1 MKKRILAI
9 SLSVAVLLVSLTV
22 AGMLTVTADTTID
35 WQDGT
40 YSGIVHNSISHSDVG
55 QVAAVEAGTY
65 NPDENLIKGVA
76 TDSAALT
83 DGLLP
88 GDDGFT
94 EASFSQKAGTFKVTT
109 YDLGSVATI
118 DRFLVAGGST
128 AKVSYIKIYASL
140 TDSTPADDEA
150 NLVAAKIGLHKVSDV
165 AWLRATKEL
174 KARYVAFAL
183 YSPPGAG
190 SLSAEFYNAL
200 SGWGGGWGSWAIK
213 AGEYG
218 VFGTKVIKSVETA
231 ATSVKTYDALPDNMK
246 YVIDNNILTAADVK
260 HCHNY
265 AGTYKALKTDIA
277 NYMFDGKVFDKDLKV
292 SFDDSGAGTLANRMV
307 WYEFAFSQEM
317 DISSF
322 LIAAGATHGIE
333 GFDVYVTKT
342 ASAIN
347 IIDNPSHYTPVY
359 SYTKALGTDKQN
371 YWPPN
376 RTASAVMVE
385 FGEIQKGMHLIFKF
399 QTSNNKGYTIAGL
412 SEIAVVG
419 GVAPIE
425 NLGAQLRAR
434 ANDDTVADLRF
445 LFELNASGVAYG
457 EGVYRTIAADAKV
470 CIDGKIYT
478 LEGYGAV
485 VSLDGDAIA
494 ADNVVITDEGPV
506 KEVEALKLYE
516 VNTANKKVTYTV
528 VVTNVPNSNF
538 DEPIYA
544 RAYVDYYRTEN
555 DIVRVYDEV
564 IVKTVNGVETKAA
577 EA

>member
-40 YSGIVHNSISHSDVG
+40 YTNIADKNGALHSDVG

-65 NPDENLIKGVA
+65 NPDENLIKGVT

-94 EASFSQKAGTFKVTT
+94 EASFTQTPDTFKVTT

-118 DRFLVAGGST
+118 DRFLVAGGSKV
-128 AKVSYIKIYASL
+128 KVSYIKIYASL

-150 NLVAAKIGLHKVSDV
+150 NLVAAKLGLHRTSNV
-165 AWLRATKEL
+165 AWLRAATEL

-183 YSPPGAG
+183 YMAPSGLPNDMYAK
-190 SLSAEFYNAL
+190 L
-200 SGWGGGWGSWAIK
+200 SGWGGTWNSHAIK

-231 ATSVKTYDALPDNMK
+231 ETSVKTYGALSDNMK
-246 YVIDNNILTAADVK
+246 YVIDNNILTAADLK

-265 AGTYKALKTDIA
+265 AGKYKDLKFDNA
-277 NYMFDGKVFDKDLKV
+277 NDMFDGKVFDKNLKV
-292 SFDDSGAGTLANRMV
+292 SFDDSGADTEANRMV

-342 ASAIN
+342 APAIN
-347 IIDNPSHYTPVY
+347 IIKNPSNYTPVY
-359 SYTKALGTDKQN
+359 SYTQALGTDDLPR
-371 YWPPN
+371 WPKN
-376 RTASAVMVE
+376 RAASAIMVE
-385 FGEIQKGMHLIFKF
+385 FGEIQKGSHLIFKF
-399 QTSNNKGYTIAGL
+399 QTSNNAGFTIAGL

-425 NLGAQLRAR
+425 NLGAQLRP
-434 ANDDTVADLRF
+434 NDGTLADLRF
-445 LFELNASGVAYG
+445 GFELNASGVAYG
-457 EGVYRTIAADAKV
+457 EGVYRAIAPDAKV

-478 LEGYGAV
+478 LHGYGAV

-494 ADNVVITDEGPV
+494 ADNVVITDDGPV

-516 VNTANKKVTYTV
+516 ENTPNKKVTYTV
-528 VVTNVPNSNF
+528 VVTDVPNF
-538 DEPIYA
+538 DEKIYA

-555 DIVRVYDEV
+555 EIVRVYDEV
-564 IVKTVNGVETKAA
+564 QVATVNGVKAKAA
-577 EA
+577 ANA

>member
-22 AGMLTVTADTTID
+22 AGMLTVTADTANID
-35 WQDGT
+35 WKNGNYAAYDA
-40 YSGIVHNSISHSDVG
+40 G
-55 QVAAVEAGTY
+55 QYAAVEAGDY
-65 NPDENLIKGVA
+65 NPDENLIKGVPNGNA
-76 TDSAALT
+76 KLT

-88 GDDGFT
+88 GDEGYGNAT
-94 EASFSQKAGTFKVTT
+94 FSQNPGTFKNVT
-109 YDLGSVATI
+109 YDLGGATTI
-118 DRFLVAGGST
+118 DRFLVAGGNT
-128 AKVSYIKIYASL
+128 IKIYYIKIYASL
-140 TDSTPADDEA
+140 TNATPHNDEA
-150 NLVAAKIGLHKVSDV
+150 NLVAAKIAPFKLSNVV
-165 AWLRATKEL
+165 WLRAASTL
-174 KARYVAFAL
+174 KARYVTFAL
-183 YSPPGAG
+183 YSPTG
-190 SLSAEFYNAL
+190 SEPNDKYAATK
-200 SGWGGGWGSWAIK
+200 GWGGTTGSHTIH

-218 VFGTKVIKSVETA
+218 IFGTKVIKSVETA
-231 ATSVKTYDALPDNMK
+231 ETSVKTYDALSDNMK
-246 YVIDNNILTAADVK
+246 YVIDNNILTASDVA

-265 AGTYKALKTDIA
+265 AGTYKPLNTDIA
-277 NYMFDGKVFDKDLKV
+277 NYMFDGHVFDRDLNV
-292 SFDDSGAGTLANRMV
+292 AFGNNGAESEANRMV

-322 LIAAGATHGIE
+322 LIAAGATFGIE

-347 IIDNPSHYTPVY
+347 IINKPSNYTPVY
-359 SYTKALGTDKQN
+359 SYTKALGTDAQN
-371 YWPPN
+371 WCPKT

-399 QTSNNKGYTIAGL
+399 QTSNNAGFTKAGL

-425 NLGAQLRAR
+425 NLGAQNR
-434 ANDDTVADLRF
+434 ANDGTVADLRF
-445 LFELNASGVAYG
+445 AFELNASGVAYG
-457 EGVYRTIAADAKV
+457 EGVYRTIAPDAKV

-494 ADNVVITDEGPV
+494 ADKPLTNPKAV

-528 VVTNVPNSNF
+528 VVTDVPNSNF

>member
-1 MKKRILAI
+1 
-9 SLSVAVLLVSLTV
+9 
-22 AGMLTVTADTTID
+22 
-35 WQDGT
+35 
-40 YSGIVHNSISHSDVG
+40 
-55 QVAAVEAGTY
+55 
-65 NPDENLIKGVA
+65 
-76 TDSAALT
+76 
-83 DGLLP
+83 
-88 GDDGFT
+88 
-94 EASFSQKAGTFKVTT
+94 
-109 YDLGSVATI
+109 
-118 DRFLVAGGST
+118 
-128 AKVSYIKIYASL
+128 
-140 TDSTPADDEA
+140 
-150 NLVAAKIGLHKVSDV
+150 
-165 AWLRATKEL
+165 
-174 KARYVAFAL
+174 
-183 YSPPGAG
+183 
-190 SLSAEFYNAL
+190 
-200 SGWGGGWGSWAIK
+200 
-213 AGEYG
+213 
-218 VFGTKVIKSVETA
+218 
-231 ATSVKTYDALPDNMK
+231 DNMK

-292 SFDDSGAGTLANRMV
+292 SFDDSGAETVANRMV

>member
-76 TDSAALT
+76 TGGAALT

-94 EASFSQKAGTFKVTT
+94 EASFTQTPDTFKVTT

-165 AWLRATKEL
+165 AWLRATNEL

-183 YSPPGAG
+183 YSPPGAA

-200 SGWGGGWGSWAIK
+200 NGWGGKWGSWAIY

-218 VFGTKVIKSVETA
+218 IFGTKVIKSVETA
-231 ATSVKTYDALPDNMK
+231 ETSVKTYGALSDNMK
-246 YVIDNNILTAADVK
+246 YVIDNNILTAADLK

-265 AGTYKALKTDIA
+265 VGTYKDLKFDNA
-277 NYMFDGKVFDKDLKV
+277 NDMFDGKVFDKNLKV
-292 SFDDSGAGTLANRMV
+292 SFDDSGADTEANRMV

-347 IIDNPSHYTPVY
+347 IIEHPSHYTPVY
-359 SYTKALGTDKQN
+359 SYTSALGTDAQD
-371 YWPPN
+371 YWPKK

-385 FGEIQKGMHLIFKF
+385 FGEIQKGSHLIFKF

-445 LFELNASGVAYG
+445 VFELNASGVAYG
-457 EGVYRTIAADAKV
+457 EGVYRAIAPDAKV

-528 VVTNVPNSNF
+528 VVTDVPNSNF

-544 RAYVDYYRTEN
+544 RAYVDYHNGIES
-555 DIVRVYDEV
+555 VRVYDEV
-564 IVKTVNGVETKAA
+564 IVKTVNGVETAA
-577 EA
+577 VNS